1 MTPNTYSI
9 VNELLRGSVTKE
21 QAIAWIE
28 EGRQHAFKNGRAAE
42 RIENGEY
49 AVTVIEE
56 YTPLVDALRAA
67 LHSENSQVSGNL
79 GTVCGSTLPIGKDF
93 HSCPVCNGTGRTCPA
108 QGIRSEGPEA

>member
-49 AVTVIEE
+49 AVSMESV
-56 YTPLVDALRAA
+56 VFACSAA
-67 LHSENSQVSGNL
+67 RWYLAFSAGV
-79 GTVCGSTLPIGKDF
+79 T
-93 HSCPVCNGTGRTCPA
+93 R
-108 QGIRSEGPEA
+108 R